1 MDENETMLTV
11 AHNLRDVKIEDEM
24 KNCYIDYAMS
34 VIIGRAL
41 PDVRDGLKPVHRRI
55 LYAMHQMGMTPDKP
69 FRKSARIVGEVLG
82 KYHPHGDSSVY
93 DAMVRMAQDFS
104 TRYMTVNGQGNFGSV
119 DGDGAAAM
127 RYTEARMSRISLEM
141 LRDINKE
148 TVDFMDNFDGSEQ
161 EPVVLPSRFPHLLVN
176 GSQGIAVGMA
186 TNIPPHNLGEVIDG
200 TIAYIDDPGISVDDL
215 MTHIKGPDFPT
226 AGVILGKS
234 GIREAYET
242 GRGRIKIRSKVAVKD
257 MAKGKK
263 QIIISEIP
271 YMVNKAKLIQKIA
284 ELVKDKR
291 VEGITDIRDETDLKH
306 GIRIVVELKRDT
318 NATIV
323 LNQLYKHTQLQ
334 DIYGVIMLALVDGQ
348 PKVLSLK
355 QILHDYV
362 EHQKEIIVRRTKFDL
377 KKAEARAH
385 ILEGYRIALD
395 NIDEVIQIIRESR
408 DAKIAKTHLM
418 DRFAL
423 TDIQAQAILD
433 MRLQR
438 LTGLE
443 REKIEAEYAELM
455 QKIAEYKAI
464 LADEKL
470 VLGIIKDELTEIKD
484 KYGDDRRTSF
494 DIDVEDFDV
503 EDLIKEEEVVVTMTH
518 VGYVKRIAADTY
530 RAQNRGGKGISALST
545 RENDF
550 IEHIFTTST
559 HDDLLFFTNKGKYY
573 RLKAYEIPVGGRT
586 SRGTA
591 IVNILQLDPGE
602 SITTMIQ
609 VKAFEADKY
618 FVMATRHG
626 LIKKT
631 AMTDY
636 ESSRKNGINGI
647 NLRDG
652 DELIKVQISDDTED
666 VVMGTHLGYAIR
678 FKVRDVNATGRMSM
692 GVRGIGLRTDDHV
705 VGMDLLTADNNVLCV
720 AEKGYGKRTFAD
732 QYRVQKRGGKGIQ
745 TYKCTNKTGNLV
757 GFSVLEDGGEIMM
770 INNDGIVIKLK
781 GDDISQIGRSTQG
794 VRLMKLKGDERIATI
809 CKVQNEEP
817 LDDVDIEDDQLSMM
831 DD

>member
-1 MDENETMLTV
+1 
-11 AHNLRDVKIEDEM
+11 
-24 KNCYIDYAMS
+24 
-34 VIIGRAL
+34 
-41 PDVRDGLKPVHRRI
+41 
-55 LYAMHQMGMTPDKP
+55 
-69 FRKSARIVGEVLG
+69 
-82 KYHPHGDSSVY
+82 
-93 DAMVRMAQDFS
+93 
-104 TRYMTVNGQGNFGSV
+104 
-119 DGDGAAAM
+119 
-127 RYTEARMSRISLEM
+127 MSRISLEM

-186 TNIPPHNLGEVIDG
+186 TNIPPHNIGEVIDG
-200 TIAYIDDPGISVDDL
+200 TIAYIDDPDISVDDL

-257 MAKGKK
+257 MTKGKK
-263 QIIISEIP
+263 QIVISEIP

-334 DIYGVIMLALVDGQ
+334 DTYGVIMLALVDGQ

-355 QILHDYV
+355 QILREYV
-362 EHQKEIIVRRTKFDL
+362 AHQKEIIVRRTKFDL

-518 VGYVKRIAADTY
+518 VGYVKRITADTY

-591 IVNILQLDPGE
+591 IVNILQLDPDE

-609 VKAFEADKY
+609 VKTFEADKY

-692 GVRGIGLRTDDHV
+692 GVRGIGLRADDHV

-720 AEKGYGKRTFAD
+720 SEKGYGKRTSAD

-745 TYKCTNKTGNLV
+745 TYKCTKKTGNLV

-831 DD
+831 ND

>member
-11 AHNLRDVKIEDEM
+11 AHNLRNVKIEDEM

-186 TNIPPHNLGEVIDG
+186 TNIPPHNIGEVIDG
-200 TIAYIDDPGISVDDL
+200 TIAYIDDPDISVDDL

-257 MAKGKK
+257 MTKGKK
-263 QIIISEIP
+263 QIVISEIP

-334 DIYGVIMLALVDGQ
+334 DTYGVIMLALVDGQ

-355 QILHDYV
+355 QILREYV
-362 EHQKEIIVRRTKFDL
+362 AHQKEIIVRRTKFDL

-418 DRFAL
+418 DRFVL

-591 IVNILQLDPGE
+591 IVNILQLDPDE

-609 VKAFEADKY
+609 VKTFEADKY

-692 GVRGIGLRTDDHV
+692 GVRGIGLRADDHV

-720 AEKGYGKRTFAD
+720 SEKGYGKRTSAD

-745 TYKCTNKTGNLV
+745 TYKCTKKTGNLV

-831 DD
+831 ND

>member
-11 AHNLRDVKIEDEM
+11 AHNLRNVKIEDEM

-186 TNIPPHNLGEVIDG
+186 TNIPPHNIGEVIDG
-200 TIAYIDDPGISVDDL
+200 TIAYIDDPDISVDDL

-257 MAKGKK
+257 MTKGKK
-263 QIIISEIP
+263 QIVISEIP

-334 DIYGVIMLALVDGQ
+334 DTYGVIMLALVDGQ

-355 QILHDYV
+355 QILREYV
-362 EHQKEIIVRRTKFDL
+362 AHQKEIIVRRTKFDL

-408 DAKIAKTHLM
+408 NAKIAKTHLM

-591 IVNILQLDPGE
+591 IVNILQLDPDE

-609 VKAFEADKY
+609 VKTFEADKY

-678 FKVRDVNATGRMSM
+678 FKVRDVNVTGRMSM
-692 GVRGIGLRTDDHV
+692 GVRGIGLRADDHV

-720 AEKGYGKRTFAD
+720 AEKGYGKRTSAD

-745 TYKCTNKTGNLV
+745 TYKCTKKTGNLV

-809 CKVQNEEP
+809 CKVQNE
-817 LDDVDIEDDQLSMM
+817 
-831 DD
+831 

>member
-11 AHNLRDVKIEDEM
+11 AHNLRNVKIEDEM

-186 TNIPPHNLGEVIDG
+186 TNIPPHNIGEVIDG
-200 TIAYIDDPGISVDDL
+200 TIAYIDDPDISVDDL

-242 GRGRIKIRSKVAVKD
+242 GRGRIKIRSKVAVKG
-257 MAKGKK
+257 MTKGKK
-263 QIIISEIP
+263 QIVISEIP

-334 DIYGVIMLALVDGQ
+334 DTYGVIMLALVDGQ

-355 QILHDYV
+355 QILREYV
-362 EHQKEIIVRRTKFDL
+362 AHQKEIIVRRTKFDL

-418 DRFAL
+418 DRFVL

-591 IVNILQLDPGE
+591 IVNILQLDPDE

-609 VKAFEADKY
+609 VKTFEADKY

-692 GVRGIGLRTDDHV
+692 GVRGIGLRADDHV

-720 AEKGYGKRTFAD
+720 SEKGYGKRTSAD

-745 TYKCTNKTGNLV
+745 TYKCTKKTGNLV

-831 DD
+831 ND

>member
-1 MDENETMLTV
+1 MDENETMLSV
-11 AHNLRDVKIEDEM
+11 ARNLRDVKIEDEM

-127 RYTEARMSRISLEM
+127 RYTEARMSKISLEM

-200 TIAYIDDPGISVDDL
+200 TIAYIDDPDIGVDDL

-257 MAKGKK
+257 MTKGKK
-263 QIIISEIP
+263 QIVISEIP

-334 DIYGVIMLALVDGQ
+334 DTYGVIMLALVDGQ

-355 QILHDYV
+355 QILREYV
-362 EHQKEIIVRRTKFDL
+362 AHQKEIIVRRTKFDL

-591 IVNILQLDPGE
+591 IVNILQLDPDE

-609 VKAFEADKY
+609 VKTFEADKY

-692 GVRGIGLRTDDHV
+692 GVRGIGLRADDHV

-720 AEKGYGKRTFAD
+720 SEKGYGKRTSAD

-745 TYKCTNKTGNLV
+745 TYKCTKKTGNLV

-831 DD
+831 ND